1 MARFESST
9 ELEVFLRA
17 LDPEYGQ
24 YSLPLWRNGVRRAE
38 QIANAD
44 KQDLIAAGVPSAL
57 YATDIIVRAG
67 CQGKDGQDS
76 VHEQGPF
83 NKAQTAAETSQQ
95 TAAKAFDETP
105 GRNFWKRLDLACKT
119 WVLHGSPSGEGK
131 PSVPGGKC
139 EAFRAFSDE
148 LKVIFEAANL
158 SPFRIVKPADY
169 SDHEAYLSA
178 LQTMRKEAAHQWY
191 F

>member
-9 ELEVFLRA
+9 EMEAFLRA

-67 CQGKDGQDS
+67 RQGKDGQDT
-76 VHEQGPF
+76 VHEQGPSK
-83 NKAQTAAETSQQ
+83 KAHHV
-95 TAAKAFDETP
+95 
-105 GRNFWKRLDLACKT
+105 G
-119 WVLHGSPSGEGK
+119 VL
-131 PSVPGGKC
+131 
-139 EAFRAFSDE
+139 
-148 LKVIFEAANL
+148 
-158 SPFRIVKPADY
+158 
-169 SDHEAYLSA
+169 
-178 LQTMRKEAAHQWY
+178 
-191 F
+191 

>member
-9 ELEVFLRA
+9 EMEAFLRA

-67 CQGKDGQDS
+67 RQGES
-76 VHEQGPF
+76 HGPF
-83 NKAQTAAETSQQ
+83 PRVTESHSLLR
-95 TAAKAFDETP
+95 F
-105 GRNFWKRLDLACKT
+105 
-119 WVLHGSPSGEGK
+119 
-131 PSVPGGKC
+131 
-139 EAFRAFSDE
+139 
-148 LKVIFEAANL
+148 
-158 SPFRIVKPADY
+158 
-169 SDHEAYLSA
+169 
-178 LQTMRKEAAHQWY
+178 
-191 F
+191 